1 MAARAAS
8 GGADLAAAHASP
20 PRHTPT
26 RSISRSSRP
35 PVTSSTATAVASPS
49 SAYNHASPDTSQ
61 HRPRRTPSGSRYKTD
76 STAHHEY
83 ESARVTRQPSHRSSS
98 RDQPPPPSSSSRDA
112 RQPRRSTSR
121 SSANHSHRSAEM
133 APSATASGHA
143 EGASSSGTKSRS
155 RTTVPTQSGK
165 WLLGK
170 TIGEG
175 SMGKVKLA
183 RKEDGSE
190 QVIRQLLYP
199 YTFVFAN
206 ALISRLPVKSSLVDR
221 PKTTRREQIKNEP
234 TSPRRFEPPAKLP
247 S

>member
-35 PVTSSTATAVASPS
+35 PVTSSPATAVASPS

-76 STAHHEY
+76 STAHYDY

-98 RDQPPPPSSSSRDA
+98 RDQPPPHPPSSSSRDP

-121 SSANHSHRSAEM
+121 SSAHNSHRPAEM

-143 EGASSSGTKSRS
+143 EGGSSSGTKSRS

-190 QVIRQLLYP
+190 QVICQPFGYLY
-199 YTFVFAN
+199 FG
-206 ALISRLPVKSSLVDR
+206 LC
-221 PKTTRREQIKNEP
+221 
-234 TSPRRFEPPAKLP
+234 
-247 S
+247 